1 MDTVRNMHNISGQCN
16 GCMPLPYT
24 VNSSVSKSTFRLIN
38 THTFVC
44 PCAIS
49 SHAETLTLGATV
61 KKAGFENKLRRLQNA
76 FGAFTKFEFRLT
88 SEIEKMTK
96 NALNTTPDSQTCP
109 SLNANQ
115 RCFFYCCSMIHLQII
130 LETMGIQGDSNGPSG
145 RNCYHKSITESNVV
159 R

>member
-1 MDTVRNMHNISGQCN
+1 MHAPPVYRKQFRFKIHIS
-16 GCMPLPYT
+16 
-24 VNSSVSKSTFRLIN
+24 VNKH

-49 SHAETLTLGATV
+49 SHAETLALDATV

-88 SEIEKMTK
+88 SEIEKMTE
-96 NALNTTPDSQTCP
+96 NAFNTTPDSQTCP

-115 RCFFYCCSMIHLQII
+115 RCFLWLFNDSFANYF
-130 LETMGIQGDSNGPSG
+130 GGDAPSG
-145 RNCYHKSITESNVV
+145 
-159 R
+159 